1 MSSWLSSLPYN
12 PLSPLLMA
20 GNPAL
25 EYFTRRNLL
34 DEEVGPAD
42 RLWQLN
48 EVVKIVRKQQAD
60 GAWRYPGGGKK
71 KYRQTED
78 YNQIETFRMLG
89 ILIEKY
95 GATRDLPAVSKA
107 ARFLFSRQSSE
118 GDFRGIYGNQYT
130 PNYCAALIELLIKAG
145 YGADERI
152 EKAFEWLLSI
162 RQIDGGWAI
171 PLTTVGAKWDVAT
184 LSGPTLQPNR
194 SRPFSHMVTGM
205 VLRAFAAHTEY
216 RQSKEA
222 ATAGGLLASRF
233 FKRDLHPGRNTPEF
247 WTKFCYPFWFTDLLS
262 SLDSLSQI
270 GFKAANAQV
279 QTGLDWLARS
289 QCEDGTWQ
297 PALLRSGND
306 KQTALW
312 VSLAICRVFKRV
324 YS

>member
-1 MSSWLSSLPYN
+1 MNSWLSSLPYN
-12 PLSPLLMA
+12 PLSPLLRA

-25 EYFTRRNLL
+25 EYFTRRDLL
-34 DEEVGPAD
+34 DEEIGSAD

-48 EVVKIVRKQQAD
+48 EVVKTVRKQLED
-60 GAWRYPGGGKK
+60 GAWRYPGGGKE

-78 YNQIETFRMLG
+78 YNQIETFRILG
-89 ILIEKY
+89 ILVEKY
-95 GATRDLPAVSKA
+95 GATSDLPAVSQA
-107 ARFLFSRQSSE
+107 AQFLFSRQSSE

-130 PNYCAALIELLIKAG
+130 PNYCAAIMELLIKAG

-162 RQIDGGWAI
+162 RQYDGGWAI

-184 LSGPTLQPNR
+184 MGGPTLQPDR
-194 SRPFSHMVTGM
+194 SRPFSHMVTGV
-205 VLRAFAAHTEY
+205 VLRAFAAHSEY

-222 ATAGGLLASRF
+222 ATAGGQLASRF
-233 FKRDLHPGRNTPEF
+233 FKRDPHPGRNTPEF

-262 SLDSLSQI
+262 SLDSLSLI
-270 GFKAANAQV
+270 GFDAMNKQV
-279 QTGLDWLARS
+279 LAGLDWFAQR
-289 QCEDGTWQ
+289 QNEDGTWQ
-297 PALLRSGND
+297 LGLLRSGND

-312 VSLAICRVFKRV
+312 VGLAICRVFKRV